1 MNVFFRRFV
10 IPMTSIDIP
19 LVLGMVAGFLTTA
32 SFVPQV
38 WKTWRTRSA
47 DDISYGMLVLFLVGL
62 SLWLV
67 YGILLT
73 SIPIILANT
82 VTIALVIML
91 IAMKSHFS

>member
-1 MNVFFRRFV
+1 MAY
-10 IPMTSIDIP
+10 TDIT

-38 WKTWRTRSA
+38 WRTWRTRSA
-47 DDISYGMLVLFLVGL
+47 EDISYGMLLLFLVGL
-62 SLWLV
+62 ALWLV

-73 SIPIILANT
+73 SIPIILANA

-91 IAMKSHFS
+91 ITMKSHYS